1 MFLIIPASLLGLLL
15 SLVLAKVGLAIL
27 GALFGGL
34 ARPGT
39 LAAFTGGVIGA
50 LGGLLVVAIPE
61 LVHFNHLNGSLILGA
76 NNLFPIAVVLYST
89 LVGQAVGRI
98 GIKAHGFRLGVAE
111 EKYQAHAT
119 SPAEAASA
127 WRVPLLA
134 SAFCWCIFMTLSG
147 MSDEFKLQLGGEALL
162 EVFVV
167 LFACLFTVWP
177 LANFL
182 VRMVTVSLSSRYL
195 NQPGSAKLTPVS
207 TL

>member
-1 MFLIIPASLLGLLL
+1 
-15 SLVLAKVGLAIL
+15 
-27 GALFGGL
+27 
-34 ARPGT
+34 
-39 LAAFTGGVIGA
+39 
-50 LGGLLVVAIPE
+50 
-61 LVHFNHLNGSLILGA
+61 
-76 NNLFPIAVVLYST
+76 
-89 LVGQAVGRI
+89 
-98 GIKAHGFRLGVAE
+98 
-111 EKYQAHAT
+111 
-119 SPAEAASA
+119 
-127 WRVPLLA
+127 
-134 SAFCWCIFMTLSG
+134 MTLNG